1 MISFQSIHCIGDRA
15 NQVILDIYQ
24 DILTQSEGNVSE
36 WRPRIE
42 HAQVFAP
49 NDLKRIGELG
59 GWYFLDKSTKLCLK
73 MYVFSSDCERTAN
86 ACVRYFDIIS
96 ISNCLIGT
104 QNI

>member
-24 DILTQSEGNVSE
+24 GILTRSEGNVSE

-42 HAQVFAP
+42 HAQIFAP

-59 GWYFLDKSTKLCLK
+59 GWCLLYSIILQVRLK
-73 MYVFSSDCERTAN
+73 FDVSSVIASVQPTHA
-86 ACVRYFDIIS
+86 
-96 ISNCLIGT
+96 
-104 QNI
+104 